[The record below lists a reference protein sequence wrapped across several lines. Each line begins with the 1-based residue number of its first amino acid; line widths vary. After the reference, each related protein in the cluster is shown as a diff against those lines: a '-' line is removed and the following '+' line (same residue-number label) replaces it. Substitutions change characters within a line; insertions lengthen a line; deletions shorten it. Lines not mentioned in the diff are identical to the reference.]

1 MAFLY
6 FLGQALPAHL
16 VGGCGARAVSRKTPI
31 YFILTKFQVP
41 MCTMPTSATSPED
54 LSSSKST
61 TLTGVSFANIYAYD
75 IHIAC
80 VTGQVKYKR
89 G

>member
-1 MAFLY
+1 MMPTCAITNGEKYENLQSN
-6 FLGQALPAHL
+6 LL
-16 VGGCGARAVSRKTPI
+16 V
-31 YFILTKFQVP
+31 LTKFQVP

-61 TLTGVSFANIYAYD
+61 TLTGVWFANIYAYD
-75 IHIAC
+75 IHTAC
-80 VTGQVKYKR
+80 VTGQVKYKS